1 VYKDIIFNKLET
13 IKTKQMKATI
23 KPTSQKKSK
32 YDNVYFDITI
42 KGHLFENIE
51 RSEIRH
57 LIQILDN
64 GIGV

>member
-1 VYKDIIFNKLET
+1 
-13 IKTKQMKATI
+13 MKATI

-42 KGHLFENIE
+42 KGHLFQNIE
-51 RSEIRH
+51 RSEVRH
-57 LIQILDN
+57 LIEILDN